1 MSEQKSLEDKAVD
14 VFLGE
19 VHKRS
24 VSDGI
29 RRRKREKNLREDDS
43 ILKVSSQIES
53 NTEALVA
60 SKDIPEV
67 SINQKITYKQKMKQ
81 SLRNEPVSACTK
93 SNCSWAKIVFDMEIP
108 EFSLETILTGIQD
121 LVKMIPPKANNTD
134 EVTNCNAHVT
144 EFSGVV
150 CLEQRSRGGSIDRS
164 CEIGHLKCAE
174 RDIEHH
180 AQSYYPVFFH
190 HRMAFGRHYGTKKL
204 AMCQIMA

>member
-1 MSEQKSLEDKAVD
+1 M
-14 VFLGE
+14 
-19 VHKRS
+19 HKRS

-121 LVKMIPPKANNTD
+121 LVK
-134 EVTNCNAHVT
+134 
-144 EFSGVV
+144 
-150 CLEQRSRGGSIDRS
+150 LQRKI
-164 CEIGHLKCAE
+164 
-174 RDIEHH
+174 
-180 AQSYYPVFFH
+180 
-190 HRMAFGRHYGTKKL
+190 
-204 AMCQIMA
+204 